1 MTDSITGMWNRVK
14 FYKEAQEILEKNKD
28 RTYLMITLDINKFKF
43 INNDFGSKAGDCILC
58 VMGERIQ
65 EIFKERGYTAR
76 GGEYLLLVIPFI
88 YYTGKRI
95 AEDWIVEL
103 RELWRGRQ

>member
-1 MTDSITGMWNRVK
+1 MKKGKNRAAAV
-14 FYKEAQEILEKNKD
+14 FELAAVLLATAAAFAWGQRAAPI
-28 RTYLMITLDINKFKF
+28 
-43 INNDFGSKAGDCILC
+43 
-58 VMGERIQ
+58 
-65 EIFKERGYTAR
+65 ERGYTAR
-76 GGEYLLLVIPFI
+76 GGEYLLLAIPFI

>member
-1 MTDSITGMWNRVK
+1 MNKGKNRIAAAVELAAVLLITAAAFAWGRRAALV
-14 FYKEAQEILEKNKD
+14 
-28 RTYLMITLDINKFKF
+28 
-43 INNDFGSKAGDCILC
+43 
-58 VMGERIQ
+58 
-65 EIFKERGYTAR
+65 ERGYTAH

-95 AEDWIVEL
+95 VEDWIVEL

>member
-1 MTDSITGMWNRVK
+1 MNKGKNRIAAAVELAAVLLITAAAFVWGQW
-14 FYKEAQEILEKNKD
+14 A
-28 RTYLMITLDINKFKF
+28 
-43 INNDFGSKAGDCILC
+43 A
-58 VMGERIQ
+58 RI
-65 EIFKERGYTAR
+65 ERGYTAH